1 MTETKVPYVTAP
13 TADDLRRMRA
23 KLAEADA
30 VVKAVMTEIRPVAR
44 NGGDWWQ
51 LACLLRDNVPARKW
65 MLKMIQEIEGE
76 E

>member
-1 MTETKVPYVTAP
+1 MTETKAPYITAP
-13 TADDLRRMRA
+13 TAADLKRMRA
-23 KLAEADA
+23 ELAKADA
-30 VVKAVMTEIRPVAR
+30 IVRAVTTEIGPIAK